1 MRRSR
6 PAAVGAIL
14 LALCAAITVVAL
26 GTGDYPISPGGVLR
40 TLVGAGTPATEYIV
54 LDLRLPRV
62 LTALAVGAALGA
74 SGAIFQSLTR
84 NPLGSPDVVGFT
96 TGASAGALM
105 MIILVGGG
113 LAQVALGAIAGGT
126 VAATA
131 VYLLAYRGGAHSY
144 RLVIVGVGV
153 QALLMAAITYLLV
166 RANIVDAQRAAL
178 WLMGSLNARSWGHV
192 VIAGGAVV
200 LLLPVALLLAQRT
213 LILEMG
219 DETARA
225 LGVSVERVRLAL
237 IATAVGLA
245 AAGTAAA
252 GPVAFVALA
261 APQLARRLTRT
272 AGPNTVPSAAMGA
285 ALLLASD
292 LVAQRAFAPTQ
303 LPVGVVTACL
313 GGAYL
318 IWLLG
323 WRRRVRTT
331 TA

>member
-1 MRRSR
+1 MRTVR
-6 PAAVGAIL
+6 PAVVGGIL
-14 LALCAAITVVAL
+14 LALCAAVAVVAL

-40 TLVGAGTPATEYIV
+40 TLVGAGTPATDYIV

-74 SGAIFQSLTR
+74 SGALFQSLTR

-96 TGASAGALM
+96 TGASTGALV

-113 LAQVALGAIAGGT
+113 LAQVALGAIVGGT
-126 VAATA
+126 LAAAA
-131 VYLLAYRGGAHSY
+131 VYVLAYRGEAHGD
-144 RLVIVGVGV
+144 RLVIIGVGV
-153 QALLMAAITYLLV
+153 QALLGAAITYLLV
-166 RANIVDAQRAAL
+166 RADIVDAQRAAL

-192 VIAGGAVV
+192 VIAGSAVV
-200 LLLPVALLLAQRT
+200 VLLPVALLLAQRA

-225 LGVSVERVRLAL
+225 LGVPVERARLAL

-261 APQLARRLTRT
+261 APQLARRLTR
-272 AGPNTVPSAAMGA
+272 ASGPNTVPSAVTGA
-285 ALLLASD
+285 ALLLVSD
-292 LVAQRAFAPTQ
+292 LVAQRALAPTQ

-323 WRRRVRTT
+323 WRRRVRAT

>member
-6 PAAVGAIL
+6 PAAVGVIL

-96 TGASAGALM
+96 TGASAGALV

-303 LPVGVVTACL
+303 LPVGVVTAYL

>member
-6 PAAVGAIL
+6 PAAVGVIL

-96 TGASAGALM
+96 TGASAGALV

>member
-6 PAAVGAIL
+6 PAAVGVIL

-96 TGASAGALM
+96 TGASAGALV

-113 LAQVALGAIAGGT
+113 LAQVVLGAIAGGT

>member
-1 MRRSR
+1 MRRAR

-14 LALCAAITVVAL
+14 LALCVAIAVVAL

-40 TLVGAGTPATEYIV
+40 TLVGAGTPAAEYIV
-54 LDLRLPRV
+54 LGLRLPRV

-96 TGASAGALM
+96 TGASAGALV
-105 MIILVGGG
+105 MITLVGGG

-192 VIAGGAVV
+192 VIAGGAVA
-200 LLLPVALLLAQRT
+200 LLLPVALLLARRT

-261 APQLARRLTRT
+261 APQLARRLTRA

-292 LVAQRAFAPTQ
+292 LVAQRALAPTQ
-303 LPVGVVTACL
+303 LPVGVVTASL

-323 WRRRVRTT
+323 WRRRVRAS